1 MKYPNA
7 AKGLHYLVVAE
18 IVALVASVIAVIV
31 SVFALPNIDVDNFFG
46 NVISTRDIIMMLL
59 ILVLYL
65 AAFVLEIVGIVL
77 ASKDEPAFKISL
89 YAIIAAIILTI
100 LSAFFYQNE
109 TVDMLISI
117 GGDVAQFFLVHY
129 IIHGIMHISEHL
141 GRHELSKRGSRIFVV
156 IYIGIIFEIIVRVL
170 EIIFGKEQ
178 GETLALPFDVI
189 ANILKSAEY
198 ILFLIYIVKGSK
210 LLRKTQAE
218 SEPASADQSPA
229 ESQAE

>member
-77 ASKDEPAFKISL
+77 ASKD
-89 YAIIAAIILTI
+89 
-100 LSAFFYQNE
+100 
-109 TVDMLISI
+109 
-117 GGDVAQFFLVHY
+117 
-129 IIHGIMHISEHL
+129 SEHL